1 MMNFCQNVVLNVI
14 NMSVTAS
21 IIIVFVL
28 LARILLKKSP
38 KIFSYVLWVV
48 VLFRLLCPVS
58 VTTDFSLLGLFNV
71 TAREETKHTTSINY
85 IPQEIDTTYL
95 SKIVIPN
102 EEKTSIGQE
111 TELQQNNNILPEIK
125 ENGNILTDEVTST
138 IKWSPM
144 MYATVVWMVGAVG
157 ILAYS
162 VFLLIRIQ
170 CSLVGAVHMRDNIY
184 LADYIESPFV
194 IGLVSPK
201 IYLPSNLLKQELEY
215 IVLHE
220 QHHIRRRDH
229 IVKWLAFLALCIHW
243 FNPLVWVAFILS
255 SKDMEMSC
263 DEAVVKKL
271 GGEIQKEYSASLL
284 SLATG
289 RRIIA
294 GTPLAFGEGNTKSR
308 IENVLK
314 WRKPKVWISAVAV
327 VFCVIA
333 VIWCIGNPN
342 VDAKANNEVNGI
354 SGEHNLNDKE
364 DAGNADSGNID
375 VSQENSTNKN
385 PGNESEEV
393 QSGISTDD
401 QGDGTGNNPSENL
414 WLDSVLPRVPK
425 QGEYGSVEDIAF
437 YCELASLGKTFQDMS
452 KEQGKK
458 ILEEYEGLLG
468 NYTMIARESED
479 GKTAYIVGVYNEL
492 LENSVLYGIY
502 GMELG
507 IGEDETVQLLY
518 DAKDENT
525 VNEAIGEGK
534 YPEEG
539 YIIKNS
545 TIYYSSDYGII
556 LIQPRES
563 ELKFDT
569 VFNRYLY
576 TSNGRAYMIDAAS
589 RGIALTGCEEP
600 YIYIYLI
607 PEEFG
612 EIAERIP
619 ITVAEAEAIMTEE
632 RVELAKGYG
641 FCASLHYN
649 GETTYYTEMTK
660 APQSVIDMAVERCNY
675 KFATPNDIDEPIV
688 KAVLECDWLNEEIQV
703 EGEALERLR
712 EILTNAEFGFVGGCG
727 YGAKLTITLEGG
739 EEITVFKGCDGC
751 DSMVFGSYGGY
762 FIGDK
767 GNTEF
772 WKLFDLDPETKEPI
786 E

>member
-28 LARILLKKSP
+28 LSRILLKKSP

-95 SKIVIPN
+95 SEIVIPN

-125 ENGNILTDEVTST
+125 ENGNILTDEATPT

-170 CSLVGAVHMRDNIY
+170 RSLVGTVHMRDNIY

-201 IYLPSNLLKQELEY
+201 VYLPSNLLKQELEY

-220 QHHIRRRDH
+220 QHHIRRGDH
-229 IVKWLAFLALCIHW
+229 IVKWLSFLALCIHW
-243 FNPLVWVAFILS
+243 FNPLVWVAFVLS
-255 SKDMEMSC
+255 GKDMEMSC

-271 GGEIQKEYSASLL
+271 GGEIQQEYSASLL

-308 IENVLK
+308 IKNVLK
-314 WRKPKVWISAVAV
+314 WKKPKVWISAVAV

-333 VIWCIGNPN
+333 VLWCVGNPN
-342 VDAKANNEVNGI
+342 VDVKANNEVNSM
-354 SGEHNLNDKE
+354 SGEKNQNEKE
-364 DAGNADSGNID
+364 DAENTENTGNDDSGNVD
-375 VSQENSTNKN
+375 VNQENSPNEN
-385 PGNESEEV
+385 PGNE
-393 QSGISTDD
+393 GF
-401 QGDGTGNNPSENL
+401 
-414 WLDSVLPRVPK
+414 DSVLPRVPK

-452 KEQGKK
+452 KERGKK

-576 TSNGRAYMIDAAS
+576 TSNGRTYMIDAAS

-607 PEEFG
+607 SEEFG

-675 KFATPNDIDEPIV
+675 KFATPSDIDKMIV
-688 KAVLECDWLNEEIQV
+688 TAVLECDWLKEDIYV